1 MNSAFSLTTIPHQAH
16 SLKIFHSIY
25 LWLEIIVAGFPNGN
39 SHRQNAAQCFGKA
52 MGFGVTSHQATPLV
66 ISPQFF
72 MSDLPLESISSK
84 PVKDLVLVSL
94 ELLV

>member
-1 MNSAFSLTTIPHQAH
+1 MEIVTDRMQHNV
-16 SLKIFHSIY
+16 
-25 LWLEIIVAGFPNGN
+25 LEKPWALEL
-39 SHRQNAAQCFGKA
+39 
-52 MGFGVTSHQATPLV
+52 QATRSGVCDACHPLF

-72 MSDLPLESISSK
+72 MSNLPLESLSSK